1 MKNLLLCYF
10 SKGDPGEEAVGG
22 IFLGFQ
28 SGLWVVDAKCF
39 SLWLLL
45 LDQMTDETVHLEDV
59 AKPKVTSF
67 CSWVDDN
74 SFCCSWVK
82 LFLNF
87 FFRNAQSCLQ
97 RKKMKSA
104 SDKF

>member
-28 SGLWVVDAKCF
+28 SGLWVVDEKCF

-87 FFRNAQSCLQ
+87 FLEMPRAVYKG
-97 RKKMKSA
+97 RK
-104 SDKF
+104 

>member
-10 SKGDPGEEAVGG
+10 SKGDPGEEDVGG
-22 IFLGFQ
+22 IFIGFQ

-59 AKPKVTSF
+59 AKPKVTTF

-87 FFRNAQSCLQ
+87 FLEMPRAVYKG
-97 RKKMKSA
+97 RK
-104 SDKF
+104 

>member
-45 LDQMTDETVHLEDV
+45 LDQMTDETVHLEDM
-59 AKPKVTSF
+59 AKPKVTTF

-87 FFRNAQSCLQ
+87 FLEMPRAVYKG
-97 RKKMKSA
+97 RK
-104 SDKF
+104 

>member
-39 SLWLLL
+39 SLWRLL

-87 FFRNAQSCLQ
+87 FLEMPRAVYKG
-97 RKKMKSA
+97 RK
-104 SDKF
+104 